1 MKIYAINNITFQR
14 KLKNNEIADYQNTLQ
29 QAKFKIGNR
38 GKSLLIVPTTSLPNE
53 TGVGNL
59 GTKESLDF
67 FEFAKTYWGINEIQ
81 LLPIGQ
87 YHNHNG
93 EYPIYS
99 GTSMDLG
106 EQNID
111 IKKYANPEDYSKL
124 IIDKNNSNVRFENV
138 IGKNSPQEKVLHKI
152 FEEGKYKKEFELFK
166 KENKSRLEAKA
177 LYRMLREINNSHDY
191 KTWNDLDK
199 NLFNSDIVNSDERQK
214 RIQEIK
220 KIKNKEMDFYYFKQF
235 LAEDSLK
242 NAKNELNK
250 KGLKLDGDMLCGFSF
265 DEIWANPKAF
275 HKDTTIGWGLP
286 ALDFESAEGEKLLR
300 EKVKFYAEHFD
311 GIRVDAAWTYISQ
324 PLYKGNEMQRQNY
337 DNKILN
343 IIENEIKKYKGEN
356 FNNIMYEFATSP
368 DNFNI
373 YDGYNLKPCVKD
385 RIKIY
390 TSDYLSNDWGSN
402 HAFLERNWQPQ
413 SFIIGATN
421 HDSAPISY
429 NKEQADTLSGILK
442 IPSSELKNEK
452 KFISAKLAEPTSAHN
467 NMIFFTNALGLK
479 EKLLNNTDKTK
490 NYTVQIP
497 QNFESKYF
505 DSLSKGDG
513 YNPMDALIKN
523 FKAKNLDKTD
533 AKLYNKLIK
542 YKKILEQKEKQHLT
556 ILSKIGLWSGGLT
569 LSILFGLLLIKNNN
583 KQKTEH

>member
-1 MKIYAINNITFQR
+1 
-14 KLKNNEIADYQNTLQ
+14 
-29 QAKFKIGNR
+29 
-38 GKSLLIVPTTSLPNE
+38 
-53 TGVGNL
+53 
-59 GTKESLDF
+59 
-67 FEFAKTYWGINEIQ
+67 
-81 LLPIGQ
+81 
-87 YHNHNG
+87 
-93 EYPIYS
+93 
-99 GTSMDLG
+99 MDLG

-124 IIDKNNSNVRFENV
+124 IIDKKISNVRFENV
-138 IGKNSPQEKVLHKI
+138 IGKDSPQEKLLHKI

-166 KENKSRLEAKA
+166 KENESRLEAKA

-286 ALDFESAEGEKLLR
+286 ALNFESAEGEKLLR

-324 PLYKGNEMQRQNY
+324 PLYKGNEIKRQNY

-343 IIENEIKKYKGEN
+343 IIENEIKKCKGEN

-421 HDSAPISY
+421 HDSAQIHY
-429 NKEQADTLSGILK
+429 NQEQVNVLSGILK
-442 IPSSELKNEK
+442 IPKSKLTKEQEFVK
-452 KFISAKLAEPTSAHN
+452 AKLAEPAAAYN
-467 NMIFFTNALGLK
+467 NMLFFSNALGQK
-479 EKLLNNTDKTK
+479 ENFLNNIDKTK
-490 NYTVQIP
+490 NYTSQIA
-497 QNFESKYF
+497 QDYEDKYF
-505 DSLSKGDG
+505 KALSNGEG

-523 FKAKNLDKTD
+523 FEAKGLDKTET
-533 AKLYNKLIK
+533 KLYKKMVK
-542 YKKILEQKEKQHLT
+542 YKKILEQKENNQQ
-556 ILSKIGLWSGGLT
+556 SKILKIGVAISCA
-569 LSILFGLLLIKNNN
+569 LSIIFVGAKYLKN
-583 KQKTEH
+583 KTKKAEN

>member
-1 MKIYAINNITFQR
+1 MKICAINNITFQR
-14 KLKNNEIADYQNTLQ
+14 KLKNNEISDYQNTLQ
-29 QAKFKIGNR
+29 QAKYKVGNR
-38 GKSLLIVPTTSLPNE
+38 GKSLLIVPSTSLPNK

-124 IIDKNNSNVRFENV
+124 IIDRNNSNVRFENV
-138 IGKNSPQEKVLHKI
+138 IGKDSPQEKLLHKI

-166 KENKSRLEAKA
+166 KENESRLEAKA

-191 KTWNDLDK
+191 KTWNNLDK
-199 NLFNSDIVNSDERQK
+199 NLFNSDIVNPDERQK

-286 ALDFESAEGEKLLR
+286 ALNFESAEGEKLLR

-311 GIRVDAAWTYISQ
+311 GIRIDAAWTYISQ
-324 PLYKGNEMQRQNY
+324 PLYKGNEIKRQNY

-343 IIENEIKKYKGEN
+343 IIENEIKKCKGEN

-421 HDSAPISY
+421 HDSAQIHY
-429 NKEQADTLSGILK
+429 NQEQANVLSGILK
-442 IPSSELKNEK
+442 IPKSKLAKEQEFVK
-452 KFISAKLAEPTSAHN
+452 AKLAEPAAAYN
-467 NMIFFTNALGLK
+467 NMLFFSNALGQK
-479 EKLLNNTDKTK
+479 ENFLNNIDKTK
-490 NYTVQIP
+490 NYTSQIA
-497 QNFESKYF
+497 QDYENKYF
-505 DSLSKGDG
+505 KALSNGEG

-523 FKAKNLDKTD
+523 FEAKGLDKTET
-533 AKLYNKLIK
+533 KLYKKMVK
-542 YKKILEQKEKQHLT
+542 YKKILEQKENNQQ
-556 ILSKIGLWSGGLT
+556 SKILKIGVAISCA
-569 LSILFGLLLIKNNN
+569 LSIIFVGAKYLKN
-583 KQKTEH
+583 KTKKAEN

>member
-1 MKIYAINNITFQR
+1 MKICAINNITFQR
-14 KLKNNEIADYQNTLQ
+14 KLKNNEISDYQNTLQ
-29 QAKFKIGNR
+29 QAKYKVGNR
-38 GKSLLIVPTTSLPNE
+38 GKSLLIVPSTSLPNK

-106 EQNID
+106 EQNIN

-124 IIDKNNSNVRFENV
+124 IIDRNNSNVRFENV
-138 IGKNSPQEKVLHKI
+138 IGKDSPQEKLLHKI

-166 KENKSRLEAKA
+166 KENESRLEAKA

-199 NLFNSDIVNSDERQK
+199 NLFNSDIVNPDERQK

-250 KGLKLDGDMLCGFSF
+250 KGLKLNGDMLCGFSF

-275 HKDTTIGWGLP
+275 HNDTTIGWGLP
-286 ALDFESAEGEKLLR
+286 ALNFESAEGEKLLK
-300 EKVKFYAEHFD
+300 EKVRFYAEHFD

-324 PLYKGNEMQRQNY
+324 PLYKGNEIKRQNY

-421 HDSAPISY
+421 HDSAQIHY
-429 NKEQADTLSGILK
+429 NQEQANVLSGILK
-442 IPSSELKNEK
+442 IPKSKLTKEQEFVK
-452 KFISAKLAEPTSAHN
+452 AKLAEPAAAYN
-467 NMIFFTNALGLK
+467 NMLFFSNALGQK
-479 EKLLNNTDKTK
+479 ENFLNNIDKTK
-490 NYTVQIP
+490 NYTSLIAQDY
-497 QNFESKYF
+497 EDKYF
-505 DSLSKGDG
+505 KALSNGEG

-523 FKAKNLDKTD
+523 FEAKGLDKTETE
-533 AKLYNKLIK
+533 LYKKMVK
-542 YKKILEQKEKQHLT
+542 YKKILEQKENSQQSKML
-556 ILSKIGLWSGGLT
+556 KIGVAISCA
-569 LSILFGLLLIKNNN
+569 LSIIFIGAKYLKN
-583 KQKTEH
+583 KTKKAEN